1 MDSAHSA
8 QALRAQL
15 PALAT
20 VWGWGPFALVALAS
34 GVSLVLLYTTD
45 PLPYEPSA
53 GVSVLAL
60 LYVFAQSIER
70 LLVPVAKG
78 VDLRVP
84 KANKSGTRQNLQKTV
99 WLWSLATLLAL
110 LACAWFGVLLLT
122 AMGVQDVP
130 RWFDLLITGL
140 VIGAGTKPLHD
151 LISMLKN

>member
-15 PALAT
+15 PALAS
-20 VWGWGPFALVALAS
+20 VWGWGPFALVAVAS
-34 GVSLVLLYTTD
+34 GVSLVLLYSTD

-60 LYVFAQSIER
+60 MYVFAQSIER

-78 VDLRVP
+78 IDLRVP
-84 KANKSGTRQNLQKTV
+84 KANQSRTRANLHKTI
-99 WLWSLATLLAL
+99 WLWSLATMFAL
-110 LACAWFGVLLLT
+110 LASAWFGVLLLT
-122 AMGVQDVP
+122 AIGVQDVP

-151 LISMLKN
+151 LISTLKN